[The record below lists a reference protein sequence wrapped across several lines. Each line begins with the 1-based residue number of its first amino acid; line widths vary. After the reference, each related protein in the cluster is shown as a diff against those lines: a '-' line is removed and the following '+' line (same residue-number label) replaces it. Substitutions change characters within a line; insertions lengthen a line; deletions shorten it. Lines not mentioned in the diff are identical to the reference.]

1 MPSEDASVSL
11 AREKTAITSE
21 EGGTDLGR
29 KVDMAGKKRERGER
43 GT

>member
-11 AREKTAITSE
+11 AREKTVITCEE
-21 EGGTDLGR
+21 EGRDLGR
-29 KVDMAGKKRERGER
+29 KEDMAGKKRERGER